1 MKYPLLFAAS
11 IAAMSLAGCKKDAD
25 PAQDTATTGPAT
37 EVAATVAAENPGQ
50 SFANVAAASD
60 TFEIETSKLALTKAS
75 AAKVTTFAQQMID
88 AHTDSTAKLQGAAA
102 AASPPITPVPTLTA
116 AQQSKLDG
124 LAAKSGADFDSAYAA
139 IQVAAHQET
148 LDALKGYAA
157 SGDVPSLNAFAKQLV
172 PIVTAHLNMAKSL

>member
-25 PAQDTATTGPAT
+25 PATDAAATAPAAEATATM
-37 EVAATVAAENPGQ
+37 AAESPGQ

-60 TFEIETSKLALTKAS
+60 SFEIETSKLALTKAGS
-75 AAKVTTFAQQMID
+75 AKVKTFAQQMID
-88 AHTDSTAKLQGAAA
+88 AHTDSTAKLKTAAA
-102 AASPPITPVPTLTA
+102 AATPAIMPVPTLTA
-116 AQQSKLDG
+116 AQQAKLDG
-124 LAAKSGADFDSAYAA
+124 LAAKSGDDFDSAYAA

-148 LDALKGYAA
+148 LDALQGYSAG
-157 SGDVPSLNAFAKQLV
+157 GDVPSLNAFAKQLV